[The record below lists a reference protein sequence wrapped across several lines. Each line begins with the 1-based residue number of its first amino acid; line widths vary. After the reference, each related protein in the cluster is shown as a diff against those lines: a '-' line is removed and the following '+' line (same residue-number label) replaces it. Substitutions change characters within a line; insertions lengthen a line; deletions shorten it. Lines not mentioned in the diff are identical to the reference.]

1 MKNGRELKKA
11 VIYLSRATF
20 TPVNYYLEL
29 PFIDFDDYCGI
40 IAEMN
45 KKIYTLPNS
54 FAIFEL
60 QLSDQ
65 ISAAAIKS
73 RT

>member
-45 KKIYTLPNS
+45 KNS
-54 FAIFEL
+54 
-60 QLSDQ
+60 
-65 ISAAAIKS
+65 
-73 RT
+73 